1 MAAAPRSRAGG
12 LIMRWTPLS
21 HLLLPA
27 SDADSADAAAVA
39 PVATN
44 ATAAPV
50 ADQPLLTRAA
60 FAHAALVAAGAL
72 QARGP
77 GRIALW
83 FDDAAALAIALFAC
97 WRAGVVAVLPGD
109 AQAQTCAALD
119 ADVDAWL
126 TDIDLPLPATRQ
138 WRLDSLQDHAALPPA
153 ALDPSVALVLCTSG
167 SSGTPKQLSKQWRQ
181 LAAEVQALQQQW
193 PDSSAPVLG
202 SVSAQHMYGLPFRVL
217 WPLCSGR
224 QIDRRQRLYPEELQQ
239 ASLRYPSFTW
249 IASPALL
256 RRLGQRLD
264 WAQLRGR
271 LTRIH
276 SSGGALPPEVSDDIE
291 RGLGLRPTEI
301 YGSSETGAVAW
312 RTGSTDW
319 QPLPGAVVSVNADGA
334 LRVQSPWVNAADEQ
348 TSDGAQLTSG
358 GFQLLGRLDRIVK
371 IEEKRISLP
380 MLEQALMRHA
390 FVADARLG
398 QPGQSGLSARLDQ
411 PHQAGQPEHPAPSG
425 NTRLTGLIAL
435 SAAGLHALRNQGRKA
450 VVDALR
456 AHLAAGFES
465 LAIPRTW
472 RFFRHLPANAQ
483 GKLPQSV
490 FDIAAGPRPVEPIAV
505 ELPGQPGNERRYTL
519 DIPYDLAHF
528 SGHFPSVP
536 VVPGVAQISWAM
548 SLAQRGL
555 CPGLRFGGMEALKF
569 QRLLRPGDVAQLAL
583 RWDAA
588 KQKLYFTCTVDDAP
602 CSSGRILQAEDHGR
616 L

>member
-1 MAAAPRSRAGG
+1 
-12 LIMRWTPLS
+12 MRWTPLS

-27 SDADSADAAAVA
+27 SDADNADDA
-39 PVATN
+39 
-44 ATAAPV
+44 AAPV

-60 FAHAALVAAGAL
+60 FAHASLLAAGAL
-72 QARGP
+72 QARGL
-77 GRIALW
+77 RRAALW
-83 FDDAAALAIALFAC
+83 FDDAAALAIALLAC

-119 ADVDAWL
+119 TDVDAWL
-126 TDIDLPLPATRQ
+126 TDTDLPLPATRQ

-153 ALDPSVALVLCTSG
+153 SLDPSVTLVLCTSG
-167 SSGTPKQLSKQWRQ
+167 SSGTPKPLSKQWRQ

-312 RTGSTDW
+312 RTGSADW
-319 QPLPGAVVSVNADGA
+319 QPLPGAVVSLNADGA
-334 LRVQSPWVNAADEQ
+334 LRVQSPWVHAADEQ
-348 TSDGAQLTSG
+348 TSDGAELTTG

-390 FVADARLG
+390 YVADARLG
-398 QPGQSGLSARLDQ
+398 QPGQSGQ
-411 PHQAGQPEHPAPSG
+411 PG

-456 AHLAAGFES
+456 AHLAEGFES
-465 LAIPRTW
+465 LAIARTW

-490 FDIAAGPRPVEPIAV
+490 FDIAAGPRPVEPMAV
-505 ELPGQPGNERRYTL
+505 ELPGQPDNERRYTL

-569 QRLLRPGDVAQLAL
+569 QRLLRPGDIAQLAL
-583 RWDAA
+583 RWDEA

-602 CSSGRILQAEDHGR
+602 CSSGRILQAEGHDGV
-616 L
+616 

>member
-1 MAAAPRSRAGG
+1 
-12 LIMRWTPLS
+12 MRWTPLS

-27 SDADSADAAAVA
+27 SDADNADDA
-39 PVATN
+39 
-44 ATAAPV
+44 AAPV

-60 FAHAALVAAGAL
+60 FAHASLLAAGAL
-72 QARGP
+72 QARGL
-77 GRIALW
+77 RRAALW

-126 TDIDLPLPATRQ
+126 TDTDLPLPATRQ

-153 ALDPSVALVLCTSG
+153 ALDPSVTLVLCTSG
-167 SSGTPKQLSKQWRQ
+167 SSGTPKPLSKQWRQ

-312 RTGSTDW
+312 RTGSADW
-319 QPLPGAVVSVNADGA
+319 QPLPGAVVSLNADGA
-334 LRVQSPWVNAADEQ
+334 LCVQSPWVHAADAQ
-348 TSDGAQLTSG
+348 TSDGAQLTTG

-390 FVADARLG
+390 YVADARLG
-398 QPGQSGLSARLDQ
+398 QPGQSGQ
-411 PHQAGQPEHPAPSG
+411 PG

-465 LAIPRTW
+465 LAIARTW

-490 FDIAAGPRPVEPIAV
+490 FDIAAGPRPVEPMAV
-505 ELPGQPGNERRYTL
+505 ELPGQPDNERRYTL

-569 QRLLRPGDVAQLAL
+569 QRLLRPGDIAQLAL
-583 RWDAA
+583 RWDEA

-602 CSSGRILQAEDHGR
+602 CSSGRILQAEGHDGV
-616 L
+616 

>member
-1 MAAAPRSRAGG
+1 
-12 LIMRWTPLS
+12 MRWTPLS

-27 SDADSADAAAVA
+27 SNADNADDA
-39 PVATN
+39 
-44 ATAAPV
+44 AAPV

-60 FAHAALVAAGAL
+60 FAHASLLAAGAL
-72 QARGP
+72 QARGL
-77 GRIALW
+77 RRAALW

-126 TDIDLPLPATRQ
+126 TDTDLPLPATRQ

-153 ALDPSVALVLCTSG
+153 ALDPSVTLVLCTSG
-167 SSGTPKQLSKQWRQ
+167 SSGTPKPLSKQWRQ

-312 RTGSTDW
+312 RTGSADW
-319 QPLPGAVVSVNADGA
+319 QPLPGAVVSLNADGA
-334 LRVQSPWVNAADEQ
+334 LCVQSPWVHAADAQ
-348 TSDGAQLTSG
+348 TSDGAQLTTG

-390 FVADARLG
+390 YVADARLG
-398 QPGQSGLSARLDQ
+398 QPGQSGQ
-411 PHQAGQPEHPAPSG
+411 PG

-490 FDIAAGPRPVEPIAV
+490 FDIAAGPRPVEPMAV
-505 ELPGQPGNERRYTL
+505 ELSGQPDNERRYTL

-569 QRLLRPGDVAQLAL
+569 QRLLRPGDIAQLAL
-583 RWDAA
+583 RWDEA

-602 CSSGRILQAEDHGR
+602 CSSGRILQAEGHDGV
-616 L
+616 

>member
-1 MAAAPRSRAGG
+1 
-12 LIMRWTPLS
+12 MRWTPLS

-27 SDADSADAAAVA
+27 SDADNADDA
-39 PVATN
+39 
-44 ATAAPV
+44 AAPV

-60 FAHAALVAAGAL
+60 FAHASLLAAGAL
-72 QARGP
+72 QARGL
-77 GRIALW
+77 RRSALW

-126 TDIDLPLPATRQ
+126 TDTDLPLPATRQ

-153 ALDPSVALVLCTSG
+153 ALDPSVTLVLCTSG
-167 SSGTPKQLSKQWRQ
+167 SSGTPKPLSKQWRQ

-312 RTGSTDW
+312 RTGSADW
-319 QPLPGAVVSVNADGA
+319 QPLPGAVVSLNADGA
-334 LRVQSPWVNAADEQ
+334 LCVQSPWVHAADAQ
-348 TSDGAQLTSG
+348 TSDGAQLTTG

-390 FVADARLG
+390 YVADARLG
-398 QPGQSGLSARLDQ
+398 QPGQSGQ
-411 PHQAGQPEHPAPSG
+411 PG

-465 LAIPRTW
+465 LAIARTW

-490 FDIAAGPRPVEPIAV
+490 FDIAAGPRPVEPMAV
-505 ELPGQPGNERRYTL
+505 ELPGQPDNERRYTL

-569 QRLLRPGDVAQLAL
+569 QRLLRPGDIAQLAL
-583 RWDAA
+583 RWDEA

-602 CSSGRILQAEDHGR
+602 CSSGRILQAEGHDGV
-616 L
+616 

>member
-1 MAAAPRSRAGG
+1 
-12 LIMRWTPLS
+12 MRWTPLS

-27 SDADSADAAAVA
+27 SDADNADDA
-39 PVATN
+39 
-44 ATAAPV
+44 AAPV

-60 FAHAALVAAGAL
+60 FAHASLLAAGSL
-72 QARGP
+72 QARGL
-77 GRIALW
+77 RRAALW

-119 ADVDAWL
+119 TDVDAWL
-126 TDIDLPLPATRQ
+126 TDTDLPLPATRQ

-153 ALDPSVALVLCTSG
+153 ALDPSVTLVLCTSG
-167 SSGTPKQLSKQWRQ
+167 SSGTPKPLSKQWRQ

-312 RTGSTDW
+312 RTGSADW

-334 LRVQSPWVNAADEQ
+334 LRVQSPWVHAADEQ
-348 TSDGAQLTSG
+348 TSDGAELTTG

-390 FVADARLG
+390 YVADARLG
-398 QPGQSGLSARLDQ
+398 QPGQSGQ
-411 PHQAGQPEHPAPSG
+411 PG

-490 FDIAAGPRPVEPIAV
+490 FDIAAGPRPVEPMAV
-505 ELPGQPGNERRYTL
+505 ELSGQPDNERRYTL

-569 QRLLRPGDVAQLAL
+569 QRLLRPGDIAQLAL
-583 RWDAA
+583 RWDEA

-602 CSSGRILQAEDHGR
+602 CSSGRILQAEGHDGV
-616 L
+616 

>member
-1 MAAAPRSRAGG
+1 
-12 LIMRWTPLS
+12 MRWTPLS

-27 SDADSADAAAVA
+27 SDADNADDA
-39 PVATN
+39 
-44 ATAAPV
+44 AAPV

-60 FAHAALVAAGAL
+60 FAHASLLAAGAL
-72 QARGP
+72 QARGL
-77 GRIALW
+77 RRSALW

-126 TDIDLPLPATRQ
+126 TDTDLPLPATRQ

-153 ALDPSVALVLCTSG
+153 ALDPSVTLVLCTSG
-167 SSGTPKQLSKQWRQ
+167 SSGTPKPLSKQWRQ

-264 WAQLRGR
+264 WTQLRGR

-312 RTGSTDW
+312 RTGSADW
-319 QPLPGAVVSVNADGA
+319 QPLPGAVVSLNADGA
-334 LRVQSPWVNAADEQ
+334 LCVQSPWVHAADAQ
-348 TSDGAQLTSG
+348 TSDGAQLTTG

-390 FVADARLG
+390 YVADARLG
-398 QPGQSGLSARLDQ
+398 QPGQSGQ
-411 PHQAGQPEHPAPSG
+411 PG

-465 LAIPRTW
+465 LAIARTW

-490 FDIAAGPRPVEPIAV
+490 FDIAAGPRPVEPMAV
-505 ELPGQPGNERRYTL
+505 ELPGQPDNERRYTL

-569 QRLLRPGDVAQLAL
+569 QRLLRPGDIAQLAL
-583 RWDAA
+583 RWDEA

-602 CSSGRILQAEDHGR
+602 CSSGRILQAEGHDGV
-616 L
+616 

>member
-1 MAAAPRSRAGG
+1 
-12 LIMRWTPLS
+12 MRWTPLS

-27 SDADSADAAAVA
+27 SDADNADDA
-39 PVATN
+39 
-44 ATAAPV
+44 AAPV

-60 FAHAALVAAGAL
+60 FAHASLLAAGAL
-72 QARGP
+72 QARGL
-77 GRIALW
+77 RRAALW

-97 WRAGVVAVLPGD
+97 WRAGVAAVLPGD

-126 TDIDLPLPATRQ
+126 TDTDLPLPATRQ

-153 ALDPSVALVLCTSG
+153 SLDPSVTLVLCTSG
-167 SSGTPKQLSKQWRQ
+167 SSGTPKPLSKQWRQ

-312 RTGSTDW
+312 RTGSADW
-319 QPLPGAVVSVNADGA
+319 QPLPGAVVSLNADGA
-334 LRVQSPWVNAADEQ
+334 LCVQSPWVHAADAQ
-348 TSDGAQLTSG
+348 TSDGAQLTTG

-390 FVADARLG
+390 YVADARLG
-398 QPGQSGLSARLDQ
+398 QPGQSGQ
-411 PHQAGQPEHPAPSG
+411 PG

-465 LAIPRTW
+465 LAIARTW

-490 FDIAAGPRPVEPIAV
+490 FDIAAGPRPVEPMAV
-505 ELPGQPGNERRYTL
+505 ELPGQPDNERRYTL

-569 QRLLRPGDVAQLAL
+569 QRLLRPGDIAQLAL
-583 RWDAA
+583 RWDEA

-602 CSSGRILQAEDHGR
+602 CSSGRILQAEGHDGV
-616 L
+616 

>member
-1 MAAAPRSRAGG
+1 
-12 LIMRWTPLS
+12 MRWTPLS

-27 SDADSADAAAVA
+27 SDADNADDA
-39 PVATN
+39 
-44 ATAAPV
+44 AAPV

-60 FAHAALVAAGAL
+60 FAHASLLAAGAL
-72 QARGP
+72 QARGL
-77 GRIALW
+77 RRAALW
-83 FDDAAALAIALFAC
+83 FDDAAALAIALFGC
-97 WRAGVVAVLPGD
+97 WRAGVIAVLPGD

-119 ADVDAWL
+119 TDVDAWL
-126 TDIDLPLPATRQ
+126 TDTDLPLPATRQ

-153 ALDPSVALVLCTSG
+153 ALDPSVTLVLCTSG
-167 SSGTPKQLSKQWRQ
+167 SSGTPKPLSKQWRQ

-312 RTGSTDW
+312 RTGSADW
-319 QPLPGAVVSVNADGA
+319 QPLPGAVVSLNADGA
-334 LRVQSPWVNAADEQ
+334 LCVQSPWVHAADAQ
-348 TSDGAQLTSG
+348 TSDGAQLTTG

-390 FVADARLG
+390 YVADARLG
-398 QPGQSGLSARLDQ
+398 QPGQSGQ
-411 PHQAGQPEHPAPSG
+411 PG

-465 LAIPRTW
+465 LAIARTW

-490 FDIAAGPRPVEPIAV
+490 FDIAAGPRPVEPMAV
-505 ELPGQPGNERRYTL
+505 ELPGQPDNERRYTL

-569 QRLLRPGDVAQLAL
+569 QRLLRPGDIAQLAL
-583 RWDAA
+583 RWDEA

-602 CSSGRILQAEDHGR
+602 CSSGRILQAEGHDGV
-616 L
+616 

>member
-27 SDADSADAAAVA
+27 SDADNADDA
-39 PVATN
+39 
-44 ATAAPV
+44 AAPV

-60 FAHAALVAAGAL
+60 FAHASLLAAGAL
-72 QARGP
+72 QARGL
-77 GRIALW
+77 RRAALW

-97 WRAGVVAVLPGD
+97 WRAGVIAVLPGD

-126 TDIDLPLPATRQ
+126 TDTDLPLPATRQ

-153 ALDPSVALVLCTSG
+153 ALDPSVTLVLCTSG
-167 SSGTPKQLSKQWRQ
+167 SSGTPKPLSKQWRQ

-312 RTGSTDW
+312 RTGSADW

-334 LRVQSPWVNAADEQ
+334 LRVQSPWVHAADEQ
-348 TSDGAQLTSG
+348 TSDGAQLTTG

-390 FVADARLG
+390 YVADARLG
-398 QPGQSGLSARLDQ
+398 QPGQSGQ
-411 PHQAGQPEHPAPSG
+411 PG

-465 LAIPRTW
+465 LAIARTW

-490 FDIAAGPRPVEPIAV
+490 FDIAAGPRPVEPMAV
-505 ELPGQPGNERRYTL
+505 ELSGQPDNERRYTL

-569 QRLLRPGDVAQLAL
+569 QRLLRPGDIAQLAL
-583 RWDAA
+583 RWDDA

-602 CSSGRILQAEDHGR
+602 CSSGRILQAEGHDGV
-616 L
+616 

>member
-1 MAAAPRSRAGG
+1 
-12 LIMRWTPLS
+12 MRWTPLS

-27 SDADSADAAAVA
+27 SDADNAEDA
-39 PVATN
+39 
-44 ATAAPV
+44 AAPV

-60 FAHAALVAAGAL
+60 FAHASLLAAGAL
-72 QARGP
+72 QARGL
-77 GRIALW
+77 RRAALW
-83 FDDAAALAIALFAC
+83 FDDAAALAIALFGC
-97 WRAGVVAVLPGD
+97 WRAGVIAVLPGD

-119 ADVDAWL
+119 TDVDAWL
-126 TDIDLPLPATRQ
+126 TDTDLPLPATRQ

-153 ALDPSVALVLCTSG
+153 ALDPSVTLVLCTSG
-167 SSGTPKQLSKQWRQ
+167 SSGTPKPLSKQWRQ

-312 RTGSTDW
+312 RTGSADW
-319 QPLPGAVVSVNADGA
+319 QPLPGAVVSLNADGA
-334 LRVQSPWVNAADEQ
+334 LCVQSPWVHAADAQ
-348 TSDGAQLTSG
+348 TSDGAQLTTG

-390 FVADARLG
+390 YVADARLG
-398 QPGQSGLSARLDQ
+398 QPGQSGQ
-411 PHQAGQPEHPAPSG
+411 PG

-465 LAIPRTW
+465 LAIARTW

-490 FDIAAGPRPVEPIAV
+490 FDIAAGPRPVEPMAV
-505 ELPGQPGNERRYTL
+505 ELSGQPDNERRYTL

-569 QRLLRPGDVAQLAL
+569 QRLLRPGDIAQLAL
-583 RWDAA
+583 RWDEA

-602 CSSGRILQAEDHGR
+602 CSSGRILQAEGHDGV
-616 L
+616 

>member
-1 MAAAPRSRAGG
+1 
-12 LIMRWTPLS
+12 MRWTPLS

-27 SDADSADAAAVA
+27 SDADNADDA
-39 PVATN
+39 
-44 ATAAPV
+44 AAPV

-60 FAHAALVAAGAL
+60 FAHASLLAAGAL
-72 QARGP
+72 QARGL
-77 GRIALW
+77 RRAALW
-83 FDDAAALAIALFAC
+83 FDDAAALAIALFGC
-97 WRAGVVAVLPGD
+97 WRAGVIAVLPGD

-126 TDIDLPLPATRQ
+126 TDTDLPLPATRQ

-153 ALDPSVALVLCTSG
+153 ALDPSVTLVLCTSG
-167 SSGTPKQLSKQWRQ
+167 SSGTPKPLSKQWRQ

-224 QIDRRQRLYPEELQQ
+224 QIDRRQRLYPEQLQQ

-312 RTGSTDW
+312 RTGSADW
-319 QPLPGAVVSVNADGA
+319 QPLPGAVVSLNADGA
-334 LRVQSPWVNAADEQ
+334 LCVQSPWVHAADAQ
-348 TSDGAQLTSG
+348 TSDGAQLTTG

-390 FVADARLG
+390 YVADARLG
-398 QPGQSGLSARLDQ
+398 QPGQSGQ
-411 PHQAGQPEHPAPSG
+411 PG

-465 LAIPRTW
+465 LAIARTW

-490 FDIAAGPRPVEPIAV
+490 FDIAAGPRPVEPMAV
-505 ELPGQPGNERRYTL
+505 ELPGQPDNERRYTL

-569 QRLLRPGDVAQLAL
+569 QRLLRPGDIAQLAL
-583 RWDAA
+583 RWDEA

-602 CSSGRILQAEDHGR
+602 CSSGRILQAEGHDGV
-616 L
+616 